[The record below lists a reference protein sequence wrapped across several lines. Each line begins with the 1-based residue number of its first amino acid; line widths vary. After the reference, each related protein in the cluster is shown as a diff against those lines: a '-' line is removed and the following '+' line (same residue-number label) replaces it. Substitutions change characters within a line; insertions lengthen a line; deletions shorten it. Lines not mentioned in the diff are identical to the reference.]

1 MIWDDII
8 DFVSSDAAD
17 AALDLVPDNQSK
29 SRRRQSTLSTAF
41 WVLLVIAMVTVFW
54 LIFNA

>member
-8 DFVSSDAAD
+8 EFVSSDAAD
-17 AALDLVPDNQSK
+17 TALDLIPDRETRS
-29 SRRRQSTLSTAF
+29 RRQSTLSTAF
-41 WVLLVIAMVTVFW
+41 WVLVVIASITVFW

>member
-8 DFVSSDAAD
+8 EFVGSDAAD
-17 AALDLVPDNQSK
+17 TALDLIPDHQSK
-29 SRRRQSTLSTAF
+29 SRRRQSPLSTAF

-54 LIFNA
+54 LVFTA